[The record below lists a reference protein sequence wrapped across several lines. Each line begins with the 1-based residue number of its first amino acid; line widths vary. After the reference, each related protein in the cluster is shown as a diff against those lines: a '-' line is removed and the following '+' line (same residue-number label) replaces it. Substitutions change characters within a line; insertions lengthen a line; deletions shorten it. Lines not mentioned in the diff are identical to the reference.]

1 MKSKIE
7 LLQVMLIKIGV
18 NQTKVYTMFGFF
30 RKHKLTFDILAT
42 IVFALG
48 SIMYAIEYFG
58 AENKKMKL
66 FGAIIFG
73 IMTIF
78 KLLDVIEHFKSK
90 VKIEKTEQR

>member
-1 MKSKIE
+1 MNNKIE
-7 LLQVMLIKIGV
+7 LLQVILVKD
-18 NQTKVYTMFGFF
+18 NQRKVHTMFDFF

-42 IVFALG
+42 VVFALG
-48 SIMYAIEYFG
+48 SIMFPIEYFG

-66 FGAIIFG
+66 FGAIVFG

-78 KLLDVIEHFKSK
+78 KLVDVIEHFKSK